1 MALKCWTI
9 CCAGILAITSF
20 SHASAAGTLYRDPQN
35 RFTLQ
40 VPTGWKLR
48 PLGDSVQVVRGDAY
62 VSVMIFD
69 HNSDAESLVRS
80 LSRQI
85 GSKWKQSEGVSYGTS
100 SVAGL
105 SATTAAFSGIN
116 PQGVEAVLQMAG
128 ISTKDTAYVLVI
140 SSPKSDLPK
149 VRPILGQIAGSF
161 RLLNGTAEKKETHA
175 TLAIEVTDLSPED
188 AKVYGLAE
196 PSGAM
201 VVQVAEGGPAQKAG
215 VQLHDLVIA
224 CGGQAIDSAAMLQ
237 QVIGAHKPGDE
248 LTLEILRPDENGN
261 AGHITLKAQLDS
273 E

>member
-1 MALKCWTI
+1 MSLKCWAI
-9 CCAGILAITSF
+9 CCAGVLAVTSF
-20 SHASAAGTLYRDPQN
+20 SHASATGTLYRDPQD

-69 HNSDAESLVRS
+69 HDSDAESLVRS

-85 GSKWKQSEGVSYGTS
+85 SSKWKQSEEISYGTS

-105 SATTAAFSGIN
+105 SATSAAFSGIN

-128 ISTKDTAYVLVI
+128 TSAKGTAYVLVM
-140 SSPKSDLPK
+140 SSPKSDLQK
-149 VRPILGQIAGSF
+149 VRAILGQIAASF
-161 RLLNGTAEKKETHA
+161 RLLSGTTEKKESHP
-175 TLAIEVTDLSPED
+175 TLGIEVTDLSPED
-188 AKVYGLAE
+188 AKAYGLAE

-237 QVIGAHKPGDE
+237 QVIGTHKSGEE
-248 LTLEILRPDENGN
+248 LTLEIVRPDKNGN
-261 AGHITLKAQLDS
+261 AGHITLKAELDS